1 MKLAILDDY
10 QNIALRSA
18 DWSVLGPDIE
28 IDVFDQPF
36 ADADAA
42 ARALAPYEILCVM
55 RERTPFPAHLLA
67 RLPKLKLLVSSGNRN
82 LAIDSAAAKA
92 QGVTVCLTTAKDQGA
107 STLELIWALIL
118 ATARH
123 IPHEAQ
129 NMREGRWQDTAG
141 MRLAGKTLGIIGL
154 GKLGSRVAAIGRAFG
169 MNVIAWSQNLTDA
182 KAESVGAERVT
193 KEELLAEADVV
204 SIHMV
209 LSDRTRGLIGA
220 AELALMKPSAIL
232 INTSRG
238 PIVDEAALI
247 AALEGQCLAG
257 CGLDV
262 YDVEPLPA
270 DHVLRRLDNVVALPH
285 LGYVTADNM
294 RDFYEDMVEDVRAWL
309 DGSPI
314 RVAQG

>member
-10 QNIALRSA
+10 QNIALASA

-42 ARALAPYEILCVM
+42 ALALAPYEILCVM

-82 LAIDSAAAKA
+82 LAIDNVAAKA

-154 GKLGSRVAAIGRAFG
+154 GKLGTRVADIGRAFG
-169 MNVIAWSQNLTDA
+169 MNVVAWSQNLTDA
-182 KAESVGAERVT
+182 KAESAGAERVS

-209 LSDRTRGLIGA
+209 LSERTRGLIGA
-220 AELALMKPSAIL
+220 AELALMKPTAIL

-238 PIVDEAALI
+238 PIVDEAALV
-247 AALEGQCLAG
+247 AALEGGRIAG

-270 DHVLRRLDNVVALPH
+270 DHIFRRLDNVVALPH

-309 DGSPI
+309 DGSQI
-314 RVAQG
+314 RVAQV

>member
-10 QNIALRSA
+10 QNIALASA

-42 ARALAPYEILCVM
+42 ALALAPYEILCVM
-55 RERTPFPAHLLA
+55 RERTPFPAPLLA

-82 LAIDSAAAKA
+82 LAIDNAAAKA

-141 MRLAGKTLGIIGL
+141 MRLAGKTLGLIGL
-154 GKLGSRVAAIGRAFG
+154 GKLGSRVAEIGRAFG

-182 KAESVGAERVT
+182 KAESAGAERVT

-220 AELALMKPSAIL
+220 PELALMKPSAIL

-247 AALEGQCLAG
+247 AALEGQRIAG

-262 YDVEPLPA
+262 YDTEPLPA
-270 DHVLRRLDNVVALPH
+270 GHILRRLDTVVALPH

>member
-238 PIVDEAALI
+238 PIVEAALI

>member
-1 MKLAILDDY
+1 M
-10 QNIALRSA
+10 QRA